1 MPGYHPHFLLRTWRQ
16 SCCHTRLET
25 KTTGHNDSLLWLS
38 KNMIAAKT
46 FQKLGLIFNSVE
58 IVLNV
63 AKSEQWCGVWYY
75 SGSVVT
81 ANVVGPN
88 KRNSDPISRS
98 TSNATKSSA
107 RTMQASCCTRCNLDH
122 SEKKSTRENVNIG
135 RSSPDQHGRST
146 TTLLTPV

>member
-1 MPGYHPHFLLRTWRQ
+1 
-16 SCCHTRLET
+16 
-25 KTTGHNDSLLWLS
+25 
-38 KNMIAAKT
+38 MIAAKT

-107 RTMQASCCTRCNLDH
+107 RTMQASCCTRCNLDQ
-122 SEKKSTRENVNIG
+122 SEKKQPGKMSTLVAPPQIR
-135 RSSPDQHGRST
+135 PARST
-146 TTLLTPV
+146 TTLLTPVRHDHWNATNWGKDIKIFGKETKGGMGELLTHPPHF